1 MVEENPPD
9 AAAPAPPSSKA
20 TDLIEVPGSSERR
33 QCPKCHEVNPYM
45 IKELTDK
52 TKILNNYPTIYGKKY
67 KCGKCGSEWRY
78 SV

>member
-1 MVEENPPD
+1 MAAENPSNPEK
-9 AAAPAPPSSKA
+9 PVPVSSKG
-20 TDLIEVPGSSERR
+20 TDLLEVPGSSERR

-52 TKILNNYPTIYGKKY
+52 TKILNNYPILYGKKY

-78 SV
+78 TV